1 MIDPLEWYPAL
12 IIMEFV
18 FQTLELYM
26 PVYDYRCLECG
37 NKFALKISY
46 EEYGNKQVACPKCAS
61 TGVTRRIGRI
71 RIGHSEEERLSHFA
85 DPAQMDALE
94 DDPVALGGMLRKM
107 KDQMGEE
114 IAPEFDDVVD
124 RLEKGQTPEQIER
137 ELPDL
142 DDDDPGSTESE
153 PFTDF

>member
-1 MIDPLEWYPAL
+1 
-12 IIMEFV
+12 
-18 FQTLELYM
+18 
-26 PVYDYRCLECG
+26 
-37 NKFALKISY
+37 
-46 EEYGNKQVACPKCAS
+46 
-61 TGVTRRIGRI
+61 VTRRIGRV
-71 RIGHSEEERLSHFA
+71 RIGHSEEERLSNIA

-142 DDDDPGSTESE
+142 DDDDSGSTESE
-153 PFTDF
+153 SFTDF

>member
-1 MIDPLEWYPAL
+1 
-12 IIMEFV
+12 
-18 FQTLELYM
+18 M

-37 NKFALKISY
+37 NKFAQRITY
-46 EEYGNKQVACPKCAS
+46 EEYGNIQVTCPQCAS
-61 TGVTRRIGRI
+61 TGVTRRIGRV
-71 RIGHSEEERLSHFA
+71 RIGHSEEERLSNIA

-124 RLEKGQTPEQIER
+124 RLEKGQSPEQIER

-142 DDDDPGSTESE
+142 DDDDSSSAESE
-153 PFTDF
+153 SFTYF

>member
-1 MIDPLEWYPAL
+1 M
-12 IIMEFV
+12 
-18 FQTLELYM
+18 
-26 PVYDYRCLECG
+26 
-37 NKFALKISY
+37 
-46 EEYGNKQVACPKCAS
+46 
-61 TGVTRRIGRI
+61 
-71 RIGHSEEERLSHFA
+71 SHIA

-107 KDQMGEE
+107 KAQMGEE

-137 ELPDL
+137 ELPEL
-142 DDDDPGSTESE
+142 DDDSSGTESE

>member
-1 MIDPLEWYPAL
+1 
-12 IIMEFV
+12 
-18 FQTLELYM
+18 M

-37 NKFALKISY
+37 NKFAQKISY
-46 EEYGNKQVACPKCAS
+46 DDYGKKPVACPKCAS
-61 TGVTRRIGRI
+61 IGVTRRIGRI
-71 RIGHSEEERLSHFA
+71 RVGHSEEERLSYIA
-85 DPAQMDALE
+85 DPAQLDALD

-114 IAPEFDDVVD
+114 IAPEFDDVVE

-137 ELPDL
+137 EMPDL
-142 DDDDPGSTESE
+142 DDDGSSGSESE

>member
-1 MIDPLEWYPAL
+1 
-12 IIMEFV
+12 
-18 FQTLELYM
+18 
-26 PVYDYRCLECG
+26 
-37 NKFALKISY
+37 
-46 EEYGNKQVACPKCAS
+46 
-61 TGVTRRIGRI
+61 
-71 RIGHSEEERLSHFA
+71 
-85 DPAQMDALE
+85 MDALE

-142 DDDDPGSTESE
+142 DDDSSGKESE